1 MNQYQQTSTNEYLP
15 KSSRQATKD
24 TIEWVGLRRNNPGII
39 SGISGYGY
47 PTLDKMTGGVQP
59 GELAGLGA
67 RPGVGKSAW
76 LNVPIQEISHTF
88 QEEARGNLIRGVIL
102 EMSVKE
108 FTLRQIC
115 AMAMVPQG
123 KVREGRITDVEYERI
138 LEAGRVLYKL
148 PCEYVDFQTPLQ
160 EIERFLRGTKTGKT
174 GWWFVD
180 HLGIIPGVTGGD
192 SNTAARVAGFINEL
206 TRFAKEIAPG
216 LVVIPL
222 NRNVEGRQ
230 DQHPILSDF
239 KDSSQIESNL
249 QLAMGL
255 WRDMKAANR
264 PENRNRAQAGDL
276 DIMKQRNGPTGRI
289 AMLFDAPRTL
299 WYEDEE
305 RNRDI
310 TTEEYPDAKPV
321 EVPAAGPDLLD
332 SLLGASEDF

>member
-1 MNQYQQTSTNEYLP
+1 MTQYQQTSTNEP
-15 KSSRQATKD
+15 KSAKQATKD
-24 TIEWVGLRRNNPGII
+24 TIEWVGARRNNPGII

-76 LNVPIQEISHTF
+76 LNGPIETISQTF
-88 QEEARGNLIRGVIL
+88 QEAGNGLLIRGVIL

-123 KVREGRITDVEYERI
+123 KVREGRITDAEYERI

-148 PCEYVDFQTPLQ
+148 PVEYVDAQTPLQ
-160 EIERFLRGTKTGKT
+160 EIEHFLRGTKTGKT

-180 HLGIIPGVTGGD
+180 HLGIIPGVSGGE
-192 SNTAARVAGFINEL
+192 NTAARVAGFINEL
-206 TRFAKEIAPG
+206 TKFAKEIAPG

-222 NRNVEGRQ
+222 NRNVEARQ

-249 QLAMGL
+249 QLALGL
-255 WRDMKAANR
+255 WRDMKAASR
-264 PENRNRAQAGDL
+264 PENRNKAQAGDL

-299 WYEDEE
+299 WYEDDE

-310 TTEEYPDAKPV
+310 TTEEYPDAPPPKQ
-321 EVPAAGPDLLD
+321 EETSDELD
-332 SLLGASEDF
+332 AILDGSGDF

>member
-1 MNQYQQTSTNEYLP
+1 MTTYQQTSTNEYGP
-15 KSSRQATKD
+15 KSAQQATRD
-24 TIEWVGLRRNNPGII
+24 TIAWVGARRENPGII
-39 SGISGYGY
+39 SGVSGYGY

-76 LNVPIQEISHTF
+76 LNGPIQEISSTF
-88 QEEARGNLIRGVIL
+88 QETDADRMIRGVIL
-102 EMSVKE
+102 EMSVRE

-115 AMAMVPQG
+115 AIAMVPQG
-123 KVREGRITDVEYERI
+123 KVREGRITDAEYQRI
-138 LEAGRVLYKL
+138 LEAGRLLYKL
-148 PCEYVDFQTPLQ
+148 PVEYVDFQTPLP
-160 EIERFLRGTKTGKT
+160 EIERFLRSTKPRRT

-206 TRFAKEIAPG
+206 TKFAKEIAPG
-216 LVVIPL
+216 MVVIPL

-249 QLAMGL
+249 QLALGL
-255 WRDMKAANR
+255 WRDMKAATR
-264 PENRNRAQAGDL
+264 PENRNRAQTGDL

-305 RNRDI
+305 RNREV
-310 TTEEYPDAKPV
+310 TVEEYDTAPKPA
-321 EVPAAGPDLLD
+321 PAPSPLD
-332 SLLGASEDF
+332 DTEAF